1 MSASLGYEAV
11 HRSFDGLQQWSEC
24 VASDLLFHHRAQD
37 SSCDH
42 PIATDTAAQPVPP
55 DNLRDLAAAHADQA
69 DCGHRER
76 WTLSP
81 FPTAAPPAH
90 CQPGGGAHG
99 EQPDEPGPAALHDG
113 DDPPQPHRDQE
124 QADAASQQA
133 ARRRTPRIAHHHH
146 LLEDCE
152 LGTCLATADS
162 SQDLLTVTTTDS
174 AVISVVA
181 TRRTSHRRVCRL
193 RPLRCRGRCL
203 GFRLLHPLAV
213 PRHGKAGDT
222 DV

>member
-1 MSASLGYEAV
+1 MAASLGHEA
-11 HRSFDGLQQWSEC
+11 
-24 VASDLLFHHRAQD
+24 
-37 SSCDH
+37 
-42 PIATDTAAQPVPP
+42 
-55 DNLRDLAAAHADQA
+55 ADQSVA
-69 DCGHRER
+69 GHRWQAGCSGGQR
-76 WTLSP
+76 SAPSP
-81 FPTAAPPAH
+81 LPSAPPPAH

-133 ARRRTPRIAHHHH
+133 AGQRTPRIAHHHH

-162 SQDLLTVTTTDS
+162 SQGLLAGTAS
-174 AVISVVA
+174 AVISVV
-181 TRRTSHRRVCRL
+181 TTGRISHRRL
-193 RPLRCRGRCL
+193 HLFRPLCCRGRCL
-203 GFRLLHPLAV
+203 GFCLVRPFAI
-213 PRHGKAGDT
+213 PRYGKAGDA

>member
-1 MSASLGYEAV
+1 MAASLGNEAV
-11 HRSFDGLQQWSEC
+11 HRSFGGLHQWSEC
-24 VASDLLFHHRAQD
+24 VAFGWLSQYQARD

-42 PIATDTAAQPVPP
+42 PIATDAAAQPVLPVG
-55 DNLRDLAAAHADQA
+55 LHQFAAAQSGQA

-76 WTLSP
+76 SALSP
-81 FPTAAPPAH
+81 LSSAAPPAH
-90 CQPGGGAHG
+90 CQPGGGAHD

-133 ARRRTPRIAHHHH
+133 AGQRTPRIAHHHH

-162 SQDLLTVTTTDS
+162 LRYLLAVTAS
-174 AVISVVA
+174 AVISVI
-181 TRRTSHRRVCRL
+181 TTGCTIHRRLHRL
-193 RPLRCRGRCL
+193 HLLRCRGQCL
-203 GFRLLHPLAV
+203 GFCFVRPPAV
-213 PRHGKAGDT
+213 PRHGKAGNADI
-222 DV
+222 

>member
-1 MSASLGYEAV
+1 MSASSKHEAV
-11 HRSFDGLQQWSEC
+11 HRSFGGLQQWSENC
-24 VASDLLFHHRAQD
+24 DADGNVLVASCRQRAN
-37 SSCDH
+37 SS
-42 PIATDTAAQPVPP
+42 IAQPAPT
-55 DNLRDLAAAHADQA
+55 DGLHQLAAAQSGQA
-69 DCGHRER
+69 DCGHREC
-76 WTLSP
+76 WVPSP
-81 FPTAAPPAH
+81 LPSAVPPAH

-133 ARRRTPRIAHHHH
+133 ASKRTPRIAHHHH

-162 SQDLLTVTTTDS
+162 SQDLLAVTVS
-174 AVISVVA
+174 AVISVITTGCA
-181 TRRTSHRRVCRL
+181 SHLCLVC
-193 RPLRCRGRCL
+193 
-203 GFRLLHPLAV
+203 PLAV

-222 DV
+222 DI